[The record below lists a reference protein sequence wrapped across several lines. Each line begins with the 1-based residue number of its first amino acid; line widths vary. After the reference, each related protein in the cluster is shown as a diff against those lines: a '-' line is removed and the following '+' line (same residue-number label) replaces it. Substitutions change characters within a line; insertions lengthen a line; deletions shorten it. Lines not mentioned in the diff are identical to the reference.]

1 MLLSSFNF
9 TNSRSIRSQQYY
21 SSLACKFNR
30 IDNTKRYIFEK
41 DLKLLHFVIIAIG
54 IGLLWV
60 GTIIF
65 RYSGICEAIVSP
77 IIHSSDINPPDERLA
92 NTQEENP
99 DTMAWITIPGTNID
113 APVQQYGDNDYYLRR
128 DEKELRITTAASMPT
143 TPAAWTAP

>member
-1 MLLSSFNF
+1 M
-9 TNSRSIRSQQYY
+9 
-21 SSLACKFNR
+21 K
-30 IDNTKRYIFEK
+30 K

-77 IIHSSDINPPDERLA
+77 IRHSSDINPPDERLA

-99 DTMAWITIPGTNID
+99 DTMAWITIPSTNID
-113 APVQQYGDNDYYLRR
+113 APVQQYGDNAYYLRR
-128 DEKELRITTAASMPT
+128 DEKGNEDYHGCIYADYACRMDSGVKV
-143 TPAAWTAP
+143 

>member
-1 MLLSSFNF
+1 M
-9 TNSRSIRSQQYY
+9 
-21 SSLACKFNR
+21 K
-30 IDNTKRYIFEK
+30 K

-128 DEKELRITTAASMPT
+128 DEKGTEDYHGCLYADYACRMDSAVKVSRNLIFSGHTFTDED
-143 TPAAWTAP
+143 